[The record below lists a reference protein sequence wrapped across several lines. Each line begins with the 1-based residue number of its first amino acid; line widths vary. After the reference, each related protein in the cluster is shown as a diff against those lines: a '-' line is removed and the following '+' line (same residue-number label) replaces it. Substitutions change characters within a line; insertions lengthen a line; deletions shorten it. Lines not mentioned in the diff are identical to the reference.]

1 MNGSLRFFCLGVLFL
16 AASSFG
22 LAEVRAEE
30 KQALTS
36 QSPAEIGGEEP
47 LAKSEQPGKNNEQH
61 EAVLQKLKLKDP
73 KKSFGINGF
82 CINCHQDE
90 TPAIFEEWVKSPHA
104 RAGVGC
110 ADCHTSPQG
119 NPDSVKHAE
128 RFYISAIVTPFDC
141 AKCHKDQ
148 MRDYTSSGH
157 AQGLELL
164 KKMKED
170 DPRYPV
176 VAQFKDDDFAQCGGC
191 HGVTV
196 GVDGENKPDSATW
209 PNKGAGRINP
219 DRSHGNCSSCH
230 LGHRFSLQTVRQP
243 ETCLRCHDG
252 ENYPEG
258 DIYQHSPHSVLFE
271 TLAKGEVTDRPGLF
285 LQGKDMVAPTCAYCH
300 MNGAGKGLVNN
311 HNQAWRLPRDL
322 TSPKAPLLGRAENLR
337 TNMKAVCNQCH
348 GENFTERFFT
358 DADAKLKEYQEK
370 NVEPQLAVFIKKL
383 STLTGENRKQALKEY
398 SQFLAEGK
406 RYRMNLYMGRHGR
419 VQR

>member
-1 MNGSLRFFCLGVLFL
+1 MRGHVRFFCLGVMFL
-16 AASSFG
+16 ATSFS
-22 LAEVRAEE
+22 LVEVQAEE
-30 KQALTS
+30 KQAVTS
-36 QSPAEIGGEEP
+36 QSSTETVGDKH
-47 LAKSEQPGKNNEQH
+47 LTNNEKLEKNIEKQ
-61 EAVLQKLKLKDP
+61 ETIQQRLKLKDP
-73 KKSFGINGF
+73 VKSFGDNGF

-110 ADCHTSPQG
+110 VDCHASPQG

-128 RFYISAIVTPFDC
+128 RFYISTIVTPFDC

-148 MRDYTSSGH
+148 IRDYTSSGH
-157 AQGLELL
+157 AHGLEFL
-164 KKMKED
+164 KNMKED

-196 GVDGENKPDSATW
+196 GVDAEKKPDSATW
-209 PNKGAGRINP
+209 PNNGAGRINP
-219 DRSHGNCSSCH
+219 DRSHGTCSSCH
-230 LGHRFSLQTVRQP
+230 LGHRFSLQAVRQP

-258 DIYQHSPHSVLFE
+258 DMYRHSPHSVLFE
-271 TLAKGEVTDRPGLF
+271 TLAKGEVPDRPGLF
-285 LQGKDMVAPTCAYCH
+285 LKGKDMVAPTCAYCH
-300 MNGAGKGLVNN
+300 MNGAGKGLVNS
-311 HNQAWRLPRDL
+311 HDQAWRLPRDL
-322 TSPKAPLLGRAENLR
+322 TSPNAPLLGRSENLR
-337 TNMKAVCNQCH
+337 NNMKSVCHQCH
-348 GENFTERFFT
+348 GESFTERFFS
-358 DADAKLKEYQEK
+358 DADKQLKEYQKK

-383 STLTGENRKQALKEY
+383 STLTGEKRKQALKEY
-398 SQFLAEGK
+398 SQFLAEAK